1 VHLET
6 LASLL
11 SPRIS
16 PGQRAVCRL
25 IEGRPPRDREQGA
38 LYAKLLG
45 REWGP
50 DLATRR
56 SRIVLRAGRGA
67 TKTTIAGWY
76 AIWRAL
82 DGPVEGL
89 AAGEW
94 AYVPIVAPRMD
105 AARIT
110 LGLVWGTVATA
121 QDGEGPAAARLSS
134 HVWRP
139 EHAGGDVVRFRRGVK
154 IGAYAAD
161 RGGVNVRSR
170 TVLSLVCDEANLFRA
185 HGAAVVNDRD
195 VVTAAEARMVP
206 DAQTLMLSSPW
217 VEEGLFYDI
226 FEADFGRSRDALVL
240 AVDHPLT
247 LNPGWTPKRNI
258 VEGTSEHAR
267 EIEGRWVADG
277 TETIATREGVLA
289 VMRGA
294 PNGHPEA
301 GDFAPMHGHAYCDA
315 LDMAGSGNDRTG
327 YAIGHFDRAGILVVD
342 AVRGWTAA
350 VPEEDRFRAIAQ
362 LRRVYR
368 IASPCAADAYAYDVC
383 AALGRTFGVELTR
396 DAGNRAA
403 QAQHLGQLV
412 RDRAASF
419 PPSERLMFDLPMIS
433 VRLAPGGTLGLYVPR
448 DRAGGHC
455 DEAEAVIRLAATAS
469 ASAVDQVRRPGQR
482 LRLARP
488 APQDDAAA
496 EPFAL
501 AGMTPRD

>member
-1 VHLET
+1 MHLET

-82 DGPVEGL
+82 DGPVDGL

-121 QDGEGPAAARLSS
+121 QAGEGATAARLSS

-170 TVLSLVCDEANLFRA
+170 SILSLVCDEANLFRA

-217 VEEGLFYDI
+217 VEEGLFYDL
-226 FEADFGRSRDALVL
+226 FDADFGRSTEALVI

-247 LNPGWTPKRNI
+247 LNPGWTPKRNLKP
-258 VEGTSEHAR
+258 GTPEHAR

-277 TETIATREGVLA
+277 EDGICTRDQVLA
-289 VMRGA
+289 CQRHANGSGPDLA
-294 PNGHPEA
+294 PVA
-301 GDFAPMHGHAYCDA
+301 GERYADACDA
-315 LDMAGSGNDRTG
+315 HGMGRHRTG
-327 YAIGHFDRAGILVVD
+327 YTIGHWDRGGRLVVD
-342 AVRGWTAA
+342 LVRGWTSATK
-350 VPEEDRFRAIAQ
+350 VEDRVAEMARQRA
-362 LRRVYR
+362 RYR
-368 IASPCAADAYAYDVC
+368 IDSACASDQYAYEML
-383 AALGRTFGVELTR
+383 AALGRSGVDGGSDGRLTVTFSHDTG
-396 DAGNRAA
+396 
-403 QAQHLGQLV
+403 
-412 RDRAASF
+412 DRAVQAVRCGESIRDGRMSL
-419 PPSERLMFDLPMIS
+419 PPGD
-433 VRLAPGGTLGLYVPR
+433 RLALDFPRITTRNTAGGHVAVRVPV
-448 DRAGGHC
+448 DSAGGHC
-455 DEAEAVIRLAATAS
+455 DEATAVILLHATS
-469 ASAVDQVRRPGQR
+469 ATRAGSVDVAPLGVSQR
-482 LRLARP
+482 DWTTRA
-488 APQDDAAA
+488 
-496 EPFAL
+496 
-501 AGMTPRD
+501 